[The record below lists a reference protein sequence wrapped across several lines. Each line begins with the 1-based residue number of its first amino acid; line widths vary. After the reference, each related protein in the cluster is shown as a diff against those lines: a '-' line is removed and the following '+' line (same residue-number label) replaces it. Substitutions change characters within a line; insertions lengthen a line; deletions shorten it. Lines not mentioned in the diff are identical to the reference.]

1 MSSRG
6 DSVAD
11 EWRRLVDESIRVRQA
26 LRERLAEPLE
36 RCTDVLTSALAAGNK
51 ILIVGNGGSA
61 ADALHIA
68 GEFVG
73 RFRLERAALPA
84 LALSDNVSSLT
95 AIGNDYAYER
105 AFARQVEAFGKP
117 GDVLLAISTSGASA
131 SVVKA
136 IEVAK
141 PRQVKTIS
149 LTGPGPNAVGTLTD
163 IPVYFD
169 APTTASIQEAY
180 MLFAHALC
188 RVVEDRLAEN
198 SLPSIGR

>member
-1 MSSRG
+1 MSNPG

-36 RCTDVLTSALAAGNK
+36 RCTALLTSALAAGNK

-73 RFRLERAALPA
+73 RFRLERGALPA

-95 AIGNDYAYER
+95 AIGNDYGYEM
-105 AFARQVEAFGKP
+105 AFARQVEAFGKQE
-117 GDVLLAISTSGASA
+117 DVLLAISTSGASS
-131 SVVKA
+131 SVVRA
-136 IEVAK
+136 IEVA
-141 PRQVKTIS
+141 RELELKTIS
-149 LTGPGPNAVGTLTD
+149 FTGAAPNSVATLADIAVC
-163 IPVYFD
+163 FA

-180 MLFAHALC
+180 MLFAHAMC
-188 RVVEDRLAEN
+188 RVVEDQL
-198 SLPSIGR
+198 GRDGCGR